1 MAAVQIAWGPDWV
14 AIDEP
19 QAAAKLMR
27 LAEEEKKPSIA
38 ELPFELTPGLLH
50 DPVNLSGPF
59 SRIAAV
65 PVWYCETTHRLL
77 YDLMGLEF
85 PTALRVVSSDGAE
98 ENILAVRANLKLRN
112 AGPDCTDFDVVFE
125 GYSLSPD
132 FEIGFR
138 YQVIL
143 DEKCT
148 QILRR
153 NVDATFTR
161 LRPLVLSG
169 WNAAH
174 RLAHWPLN
182 KEALDRS
189 RDKYTHKRSKLKLDT
204 ISPKLFHI
212 ALAHM
217 SARGV
222 VSARELSLALGVPEQ
237 QAAAYWNELTREGIL
252 VQAGKGG
259 WVFNEGTTK
268 DLEKRKTPRLSRRE
282 ASRLIDELVERAEA
296 INRLPEG
303 ESSIFVTK
311 LEVLGMYLDIKCDDF
326 ERVFVAWEAEVRH
339 PKRWPYV
346 VDLLHPKT
354 GFIAISERLALKD
367 KRIKLVHDLDAGTVS
382 CPRMTFY
389 QLKSSRAPTAHSKL
403 DAALDVT

>member
-1 MAAVQIAWGPDWV
+1 
-14 AIDEP
+14 
-19 QAAAKLMR
+19 
-27 LAEEEKKPSIA
+27 
-38 ELPFELTPGLLH
+38 
-50 DPVNLSGPF
+50 
-59 SRIAAV
+59 
-65 PVWYCETTHRLL
+65 
-77 YDLMGLEF
+77 MGLEF
-85 PTALRVVSSDGAE
+85 PAALRVVSSDGSE
-98 ENILAVRANLKLRN
+98 EDILAIRASLKLRDT
-112 AGPDCTDFDVVFE
+112 GPDSAKLFDVVFE
-125 GYSLSPD
+125 GYSLSGD

-138 YQVIL
+138 CRTLL
-143 DEKCT
+143 DHRCT

-174 RLAHWPLN
+174 RLAHWPLDN
-182 KEALDRS
+182 EALDRS
-189 RDKYTHKRSKLKLDT
+189 RDKHNIKKSKLKLAT
-204 ISPKLFHI
+204 ISPKLLHI

-237 QAAAYWNELTREGIL
+237 QAAAYWNELTSEGIF
-252 VQAGKGG
+252 VRAGSAG

-268 DLEKRKTPRLSRRE
+268 DLEKRKAPRLSRRE
-282 ASRLIDELVERAEA
+282 ASRLIDELVKRAEA
-296 INRLPEG
+296 INQLPEG

-326 ERVFVAWEAEVRH
+326 ERVYVTWEAEVRQ
-339 PKRWPYV
+339 PKQWPYV

-354 GFIAISERLALKD
+354 GFIAIGERLAPKD
-367 KRIKLVHDLDAGTVS
+367 KRLKLVHDLDTSSVD

-389 QLKSSRAPTAHSKL
+389 RLKQSSLAP
-403 DAALDVT
+403 AAQANAEVLAVS

>member
-1 MAAVQIAWGPDWV
+1 MAAVRIAWGPDWV

-19 QAAAKLMR
+19 HAVTRFMR
-27 LAEEEKKPSIA
+27 LAEDGQRPSIA

-50 DPVNLSGPF
+50 DPVNLTGPF
-59 SRIAAV
+59 ARIAAV

-85 PTALRVVSSDGAE
+85 PAALRVVSSDGAE
-98 ENILAVRANLKLRN
+98 EDILAVRASPKPRDV
-112 AGPDCTDFDVVFE
+112 GPDCPKLFDIVFE
-125 GYSLSPD
+125 GYSLSRD

-138 YQVIL
+138 YRVIL
-143 DEKCT
+143 DQKCS

-169 WNAAH
+169 WNATH
-174 RLAHWPLN
+174 RLAHWPLS
-182 KEALDRS
+182 KETLDRS
-189 RDKYTHKRSKLKLDT
+189 RDKHKRSKPKLDA
-204 ISPKLFHI
+204 ISPKLFHT

-237 QAAAYWNELTREGIL
+237 QAATYWNELTSEGIL
-252 VQAGKGG
+252 IQAGRAG

-268 DLEKRKTPRLSRRE
+268 DLEKRKAPRISRRE

-303 ESSIFVTK
+303 ESSIFITK

-326 ERVFVAWEAEVRH
+326 EHVFVAWEAEVRH

-354 GFIAISERLALKD
+354 GFMTISERLAPKD
-367 KRIKLVHDLDAGTVS
+367 KRIKLVHDLDTGSVD

-389 QLKSSRAPTAHSKL
+389 RLKQSSHASAEHSTAE
-403 DAALDVT
+403 ALDVS